1 MRRRPSSNQQVVALR
16 LPPFVIVTFLL
27 LLAVTGPF
35 FLLSWWNSESGSQS
49 IGRFSKRLARNVH
62 SSNHRIAIVIPFIGE
77 GPEAIPTYLELFC
90 SGAAGSAGLVDF
102 LLIHNGVMDGYRGT
116 ACPENVKFISLGTME
131 NFSRHLVRVMDG
143 GDDDEEPLT
152 SESKD
157 RLAHILT
164 KHIAKYPYVMVEF
177 KPALGHVFAEYLKVS
192 HLRTRLE
199 MTMTMTEYTDGC
211 IVANQSILI

>member
-1 MRRRPSSNQQVVALR
+1 MSRRPLSNQQIVVLR
-16 LPPFVIVTFLL
+16 LPPFVVLTFLL
-27 LLAVTGPF
+27 LLAVAGPF
-35 FLLSWWNSESGSQS
+35 FLLSWWNSEGVSQR
-49 IGRFSKRLARNVH
+49 IGRFSSRLGHNVH
-62 SSNHRIAIVIPFIGE
+62 SSSHRIAIVIPFIGH

-131 NFSRHLVRVMDG
+131 NFSRHLVRVMEG
-143 GDDDEEPLT
+143 GDENNEPLT
-152 SESKD
+152 SEAKD

-177 KPALGHVFAEYLKVS
+177 KPALGHVFAEYLRVS
-192 HLRTRLE
+192 DLRTRL
-199 MTMTMTEYTDGC
+199 MMTE
-211 IVANQSILI
+211 